1 VTTATS
7 RSVSMISREH
17 NPNPVIDAR
26 WQGRPRFTFAT
37 KMSRCITILF
47 LGILFLCC
55 EQNDHADINASHLIL
70 IGTEATPPYSH
81 LKIGDQFGEDSSVM
95 VGSPNPFGTI
105 EVKWDGKKEATF
117 DTDKDFFL
125 SKSISLTR
133 KSGHLEI
140 TGFAT
145 DDLVI
150 LHLYGNP
157 LESMELK
164 GKFKIPK
171 TKNLQFNLN
180 LG

>member
-1 VTTATS
+1 
-7 RSVSMISREH
+7 MISRYH
-17 NPNPVIDAR
+17 NPNPVIDARPR

-37 KMSRCITILF
+37 KMSRCITILV
-47 LGILFLCC
+47 LGILLFSCKQTD
-55 EQNDHADINASHLIL
+55 ETDINASHLIL
-70 IGTEATPPYSH
+70 IGTKSTPSYSH
-81 LKIGDQFGEDSSVM
+81 LKIGDQFGEESSVS

-105 EVKWDGKKEATF
+105 EVKWDGKKEASF

-125 SKSISLTR
+125 SESIALTR

-140 TGFAT
+140 TGFVT

-157 LESMELK
+157 LESMDLK

-171 TKNLQFNLN
+171 TKKLHFNLN
-180 LG
+180 LE